1 MIQPYVACI
10 NSCAQ
15 PSIELAPG
23 CSKSTQSR
31 SGSFEEQPLVRVTV
45 RGAPSDKKLRIL
57 VRVENPDY
65 SHLLENLTSYPER
78 NREHF
83 RVGVGPHDS

>member
-1 MIQPYVACI
+1 VLSLQSSSPQVAQGRLSLARDLSSSNPLYV
-10 NSCAQ
+10 
-15 PSIELAPG
+15 L
-23 CSKSTQSR
+23 R
-31 SGSFEEQPLVRVTV
+31 SVVLT
-45 RGAPSDKKLRIL
+45 SDKKLRIL